1 MEKKSSIIAI
11 GLTVHSTPV
20 EVRERLAVPEAEW
33 PRAIAELTSFP
44 HIEEAAVLSTCNRME
59 LYIVALSQRRG
70 TREVCLLSQVASCG
84 VPKAARMFFCIV
96 LFNSADDCLYI
107 QGGLDFL
114 SYPLFRS

>member
-1 MEKKSSIIAI
+1 MEKKSTIIAI

-20 EVRERLAVPEAEW
+20 EVREKLAVPEAEW

-70 TREVCLLSQVASCG
+70 TREVRASHAPVALRLRSVNQDPFSLHRSICWLGCGSPQYELS
-84 VPKAARMFFCIV
+84 P
-96 LFNSADDCLYI
+96 
-107 QGGLDFL
+107 FL
-114 SYPLFRS
+114 AVNT